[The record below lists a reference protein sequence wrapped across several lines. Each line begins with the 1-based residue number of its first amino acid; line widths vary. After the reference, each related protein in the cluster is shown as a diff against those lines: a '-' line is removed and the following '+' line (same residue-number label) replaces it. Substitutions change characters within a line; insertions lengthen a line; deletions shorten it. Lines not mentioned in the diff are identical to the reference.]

1 MHIDWWL
8 KHGLSRECTMF
19 ELLWILRGHI
29 TAQAHFNSRKVETF
43 GALNVDTE
51 PCTPLLYHDRTFSLS
66 NFERRK
72 MKSIQWVFNKTNCI
86 EMRALLNIAKL
97 HMYDTHT
104 NNQINRGKLEC
115 MTPCLRIYQENS
127 HLIALSY
134 NSRLPLL
141 QISSLSNTARILF
154 LPRITAVLCIW
165 AFTLFP
171 PHWMKSRAIER
182 VQQTI
187 ENSQKACWV
196 RLLSPERPSVSRW
209 SQPWSPILKR

>member
-8 KHGLSRECTMF
+8 KHGLSTECTMF

-66 NFERRK
+66 NFGRRK

-141 QISSLSNTARILF
+141 QISSLSNRARILF
-154 LPRITAVLCIW
+154 YLVSLQFCAFEHLPCSHLTGWRAVQS
-165 AFTLFP
+165 
-171 PHWMKSRAIER
+171 KGS
-182 VQQTI
+182 
-187 ENSQKACWV
+187 SK
-196 RLLSPERPSVSRW
+196 LLKIRRRHVG
-209 SQPWSPILKR
+209 